1 MELSYVNA
9 SGRYEIE
16 SSQKQVSN
24 NGRDIISD
32 LPNHIIGS
40 ILSFLPTKVA
50 VRTCVLSKRWKNLWT
65 FVRELSFQDHFHRI
79 KIKKMQFVQFV
90 YRVLRHL
97 DSSMIDSFSL
107 SLCYNYAHIKEWISL
122 VLSRKVKKVYLE
134 AQSKHQYQEFPTKK
148 KKEFPTN
155 SLFECQYLQELCLK
169 NFRIRLRPFITLSSL
184 TVLKLSRMSVTTTFG
199 VPNEPKDLTLNFPV
213 LRKFETEG
221 WPWYHVKSVTLQ
233 MPLLD
238 VLSMDDC
245 RYHGPHVEINY
256 CVSHLIKF
264 NYTGR
269 FLSAT
274 ILVDAVDIVSA
285 NINIML
291 YDGSSNSIQEQM
303 VFVSKLLSINGL
315 NAASLKLCLSR
326 EQLFESV
333 VEVFE
338 KVRDSLNYIP
348 DFQILSHLHLDLAPG
363 DLLLGILSK
372 SPCLETLVL
381 KVQDFGKTL
390 LDSALMPGCFL
401 LTLKVVKFERFAAT
415 THDLNFAEFVLKN
428 AVVLEKITFSCSPPK
443 KLGQKKWK
451 KVRDNILSYT
461 RRFNSLDIKLE
472 IVP

>member
-9 SGRYEIE
+9 SGRYEMD

-326 EQLFESV
+326 EQ
-333 VEVFE
+333 
-338 KVRDSLNYIP
+338 
-348 DFQILSHLHLDLAPG
+348 
-363 DLLLGILSK
+363 
-372 SPCLETLVL
+372 
-381 KVQDFGKTL
+381 VQDFGKTL

-428 AVVLEKITFSCSPPK
+428 AMVLEKITFSCSPPK

-461 RRFNSLDIKLE
+461 RRFSSLDIKLE